1 MQIPGPCPKYFHSL
15 KARMGPANLYFAL
28 KLPFRKHR
36 FLQLFIN
43 FNSNAISLKKKKKV
57 LFLLPPTKS
66 TSTPNTFYPITPSY
80 SLRAPVTLEYDLIYL
95 LSVSPTKT
103 VSSRRAGTLPLDISA
118 SHAHCY
124 DCYIICQYIFVE

>member
-43 FNSNAISLKKKKKV
+43 FNSNAISLKKKKKKSCSYYHPPKAPPPQT
-57 LFLLPPTKS
+57 LFIP
-66 TSTPNTFYPITPSY
+66 
-80 SLRAPVTLEYDLIYL
+80 
-95 LSVSPTKT
+95 
-103 VSSRRAGTLPLDISA
+103 LPLLIPLEPLSLLNMILFTY
-118 SHAHCY
+118 CL
-124 DCYIICQYIFVE
+124 CPPLRR

>member
-43 FNSNAISLKKKKKV
+43 FNSNAISLKKKKKNPV
-57 LFLLPPTKS
+57 LTTTHQKRLHPKHFLS
-66 TSTPNTFYPITPSY
+66 HYPFLFP
-80 SLRAPVTLEYDLIYL
+80 
-95 LSVSPTKT
+95 
-103 VSSRRAGTLPLDISA
+103 
-118 SHAHCY
+118 
-124 DCYIICQYIFVE
+124 